1 MKKQGNIKGM
11 NEEIGGL
18 LIVKIIQDQSQIH
31 CQNEYGT
38 LQKVVLCEPQY
49 MEIREVIND
58 VQKKYK
64 NDNID
69 RSLAISQH
77 QLFEQT
83 LRNAGVEVIKLRP
96 SKDYPEQVFTRDIGF
111 TLGNRLFI
119 SEMANPIRQGEEE
132 ILAHWMN
139 EHDISYTKLSTS
151 SIEGGDVIVDGNR
164 VFIGISNRT
173 SMNAVQD
180 LQRELPD
187 FEIIPIPFNTKYL
200 HLDCVFNILSSK
212 DALIYCDA
220 LDPKIVDRLSS
231 MYHLIEVSESEQ
243 FSMGTNVLSMGHN
256 RVFSL
261 PINHGVNQQLRQNGY
276 QVLEVDFSEIIKS
289 GGSFRCC
296 SMPIVRH

>member
-1 MKKQGNIKGM
+1 M
-11 NEEIGGL
+11 
-18 LIVKIIQDQSQIH
+18 VKIIQDQSKIH
-31 CQNEYGT
+31 CQNEYET
-38 LQKVVLCEPQY
+38 LQKVVLCEPQF

-58 VQKKYK
+58 VQKQYI

-77 QLFEQT
+77 RMFEQT

-96 SKDYPEQVFTRDIGF
+96 SKDHPEQVFTRDIGF

-119 SEMANPIRQGEEE
+119 SEMANPIRQGEEKV
-132 ILAHWMN
+132 LAHWMN
-139 EHDISYTKLSTS
+139 EHDIPYKKLSTD
-151 SIEGGDVIVDGNR
+151 SIEGGDVIVDGHR

-173 SMNAVQD
+173 CLNSVQA
-180 LQRELPD
+180 LQKELPD
-187 FEIIPIPFNTKYL
+187 FEIIPIPFNPKYL

-212 DALIYCDA
+212 DALIYPDA

-231 MYHLIEVSESEQ
+231 IYYLIEVSESEQ
-243 FSMGTNVLSMGHN
+243 FSMGTNVLSIGSN

-261 PINHGVNQQLRQNGY
+261 PINHDVNHQLRQRGY

-296 SMPIVRH
+296 SMPIVRQ

>member
-1 MKKQGNIKGM
+1 M
-11 NEEIGGL
+11 
-18 LIVKIIQDQSQIH
+18 VKIIQNQSQLN
-31 CQNEYGT
+31 CQSEYGT

-49 MEIREVIND
+49 MEIKEVIND
-58 VQKKYK
+58 VQKKYI

-77 QLFEQT
+77 QIFEQT
-83 LRNAGVEVIKLRP
+83 LRNEGVEVIKLRP
-96 SKDYPEQVFTRDIGF
+96 SKDHPEQVFTRDIGF

-119 SEMANPIRQGEEE
+119 SEMANPIRKGEEKV
-132 ILAHWMN
+132 LAHWMN
-139 EHDISYTKLSTS
+139 EHDISYKKLSTH

-173 SMNAVQD
+173 CMKAIQA
-180 LQRELPD
+180 LQSELPD
-187 FEIIPIPFNTKYL
+187 FEIIPIPFKPKYL

-212 DALIYCDA
+212 DALIYPDA

-243 FSMGTNVLSMGHN
+243 FSMGTNVLSIGNN

-261 PINHGVNQQLRQNGY
+261 PINRDVNHQLRQHGY
-276 QVLEVDFSEIIKS
+276 KVLEVDFSEIIKS